1 MRAALKGK
9 KEVVEALIEAKANLE
24 AADEVRG
31 VGRGGE
37 GGVRGRVRKSVIDEW
52 RRVGEGV

>member
-1 MRAALKGK
+1 MIAARDGH

-24 AADEVRG
+24 ATENVRG

-37 GGVRGRVRKSVIDEW
+37 GERM
-52 RRVGEGV
+52 GEEGCDR

>member
-1 MRAALKGK
+1 MWAAREGK

-24 AADEVRG
+24 AADKVRG

-37 GGVRGRVRKSVIDEW
+37 GGEDGRGRV
-52 RRVGEGV
+52 

>member
-1 MRAALKGK
+1 MLAALNGK

-24 AADEVRG
+24 ATNEVRG

-37 GGVRGRVRKSVIDEW
+37 GERK
-52 RRVGEGV
+52 GEEGCDR

>member
-1 MRAALKGK
+1 MWAAMKGK

-24 AADEVRG
+24 ATDEVRG

-37 GGVRGRVRKSVIDEW
+37 GGEDGRGRV
-52 RRVGEGV
+52 

>member
-1 MRAALKGK
+1 MWAVLNGN

-24 AADEVRG
+24 ATNNVRG

-37 GGVRGRVRKSVIDEW
+37 G
-52 RRVGEGV
+52 RRERMGEEGCDR

>member
-1 MRAALKGK
+1 MLAAENGY

-24 AADEVRG
+24 ATDNVRG

-37 GGVRGRVRKSVIDEW
+37 GERM
-52 RRVGEGV
+52 GEEGCDR

>member
-1 MRAALKGK
+1 MNAALNGY

-24 AADEVRG
+24 ATTNVRG

-37 GGVRGRVRKSVIDEW
+37 GGEDGRGRV
-52 RRVGEGV
+52 

>member
-1 MRAALKGK
+1 MWAAEYGK

-24 AADEVRG
+24 ATNKVRG

-37 GGVRGRVRKSVIDEW
+37 GGEDGGGRV
-52 RRVGEGV
+52 